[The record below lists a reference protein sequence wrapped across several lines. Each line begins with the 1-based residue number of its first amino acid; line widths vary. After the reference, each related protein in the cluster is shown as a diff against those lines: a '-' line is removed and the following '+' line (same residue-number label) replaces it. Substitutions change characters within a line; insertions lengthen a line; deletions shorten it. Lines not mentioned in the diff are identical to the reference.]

1 MFDRTGNLN
10 GCQIIAY
17 RASQD
22 GKWFSVVGIAAGD
35 PSRPGLVK
43 GKMQL
48 YSKELGRSQE
58 LDAHAC
64 AFSTHQVTGNAAKSQ
79 VIAFAQKTVMPDG
92 SVASKLHVIELG
104 AQAGQTPFQK
114 RQAELF
120 FPPEFIDDFPV
131 NMSIS
136 EKYGVIYVVTK
147 MGLLFVYDLETA
159 TAIYR
164 NKVSNDPV
172 FLACDS
178 PSTGGVYAVNRRGQV
193 LLLNLNEPAVVPFI
207 SGQLNNVSLALQVAV
222 RGGLP
227 GAESLVKPKF
237 EQLFAAGDIKGAA
250 ECAADSP
257 KGILRNPETI
267 ARFKAIPQQP
277 GAAPP
282 LLQYFGICLQ
292 RGVLNKVEGVELA
305 RLVLAQN
312 KKQLLDTWMAEDK
325 IECSEELGDLLQSV
339 DADMALRVY
348 IKAKANTK
356 VVAALAARGEFEKMG
371 KYCEMADY
379 KPDYSY
385 LLQSTLMSNPQ
396 GAVTIA
402 LQVSKMEP
410 PPLDFNTVADLFLQ
424 RNMIRE
430 ATSFLLDVL
439 KEDREDQAAMQTKV
453 LEINLV
459 TFPNVADAILG
470 QGKLTHYDR
479 PRIAQLC
486 EKAGLYMRA
495 LEHYTDVSDL
505 KRCCVNTHSID
516 PQALLEWFGTLSRE
530 WALDCIKEL
539 LVSNPRQ
546 NLQIIV
552 NVCKEYTEQIG
563 ADSILK
569 LLEDH
574 NSSEGMFF
582 YLGALVATSTEP
594 DHHQKYIE
602 AAAKTGQIKEVER
615 ITRESEHYDPEK
627 AKVFLMEAKLPDAR
641 PLINVCDRFDMV
653 GDLTTFLYQNKM
665 LRYIEGYVQKVNPS
679 NSPQVVGALL
689 DLECDDDF
697 VQNLILSVRSLLP
710 IGPLVEEVSKRNRL
724 KMLTPF
730 LENLVAEGSTNSDV
744 HNALG
749 MILID
754 SNTNPEHFLT
764 TNEYYDSKVVGKYCE
779 KRDPNLACV
788 AYKRGNCDLELV
800 EVTNKNSLFKLQSRY
815 VVERMDADLWE
826 HVLAEDNPHRRQLI
840 DQVVSTALPESK
852 NPEQVSVTVKAFMT
866 AEMPQELIELLEK
879 IVIQNSA
886 FSNNP
891 NLQNLLILTA
901 IKADT
906 TRVMDYINR
915 LDAFNG
921 PEVGEIA
928 VGNELYEEAFAIFK
942 KFDLHVDAMKVLLEN
957 LENLERGEEY
967 ANKVDLP
974 EVWSQLAK
982 AYLSQDMVSA
992 AVAAYIKAQDTSDHL
1007 AVIDVANKANDFD
1020 SMVKYLVMVRK
1031 KVKEAKVD
1039 SELCYAYAKTN
1050 ALAELEEFITQPNAA
1065 KLDGVGDRC
1074 FDEGL
1079 YEAAKVLFSTCS
1091 NWGKL
1096 ASTLVKLHK
1105 YSEAVDAAR
1114 KANHTRTWK
1123 EICFACVEEGE
1134 FRLAQLCAL
1143 NIIVNADELE
1153 EVSEYYQ
1160 VRGRYEELLS
1170 LMEAGVGLEKA
1181 HMGIFTELGIL
1192 YAKFKPEKLMEHLKL
1207 FSTRINIPKLI
1218 RACEEMQAWKELSFL
1233 YIAYDEYD
1241 NAAGVMMAHPD
1252 AWEHMGFKDVC
1263 VKVANLE
1270 IYYKA
1275 LDFYLEDHPT
1285 QLNDLLTVLTPRI
1298 DHSRVVALMRQ
1309 ANHLPLI
1316 KPYLQAVQNTNLVA
1330 VTDAVNELCLEEEDF
1345 DSLRTSIDTYDN
1357 FDQMSL
1363 ANKCEKHELLEFRR
1377 IAGFLYQKNH
1387 KWTKSVELS
1396 KKDGLFKDAMEA
1408 ASMSGD
1414 KDIAGELLQFFIEQ
1428 ENKECFAAMLYNC
1441 YDLLKPDE
1449 VLEIAWM
1456 KGLMEY
1462 TMPYMIQVM
1471 KDYTNKVDVLVE
1483 DKKDRNHEK
1492 AAQEKE
1498 AVEQQ
1503 MNQNMYAQLL
1513 PAALPAPGMETTGGM
1528 NNPGMYAQPGMA
1540 PGMNGG
1546 MQYGGY

>member
-1 MFDRTGNLN
+1 
-10 GCQIIAY
+10 
-17 RASQD
+17 
-22 GKWFSVVGIAAGD
+22 
-35 PSRPGLVK
+35 
-43 GKMQL
+43 
-48 YSKELGRSQE
+48 
-58 LDAHAC
+58 
-64 AFSTHQVTGNAAKSQ
+64 
-79 VIAFAQKTVMPDG
+79 
-92 SVASKLHVIELG
+92 
-104 AQAGQTPFQK
+104 
-114 RQAELF
+114 
-120 FPPEFIDDFPV
+120 
-131 NMSIS
+131 
-136 EKYGVIYVVTK
+136 
-147 MGLLFVYDLETA
+147 
-159 TAIYR
+159 
-164 NKVSNDPV
+164 
-172 FLACDS
+172 
-178 PSTGGVYAVNRRGQV
+178 
-193 LLLNLNEPAVVPFI
+193 
-207 SGQLNNVSLALQVAV
+207 
-222 RGGLP
+222 
-227 GAESLVKPKF
+227 
-237 EQLFAAGDIKGAA
+237 
-250 ECAADSP
+250 
-257 KGILRNPETI
+257 
-267 ARFKAIPQQP
+267 
-277 GAAPP
+277 
-282 LLQYFGICLQ
+282 
-292 RGVLNKVEGVELA
+292 
-305 RLVLAQN
+305 
-312 KKQLLDTWMAEDK
+312 
-325 IECSEELGDLLQSV
+325 
-339 DADMALRVY
+339 
-348 IKAKANTK
+348 
-356 VVAALAARGEFEKMG
+356 
-371 KYCEMADY
+371 
-379 KPDYSY
+379 
-385 LLQSTLMSNPQ
+385 
-396 GAVTIA
+396 
-402 LQVSKMEP
+402 
-410 PPLDFNTVADLFLQ
+410 
-424 RNMIRE
+424 
-430 ATSFLLDVL
+430 
-439 KEDREDQAAMQTKV
+439 
-453 LEINLV
+453 
-459 TFPNVADAILG
+459 
-470 QGKLTHYDR
+470 
-479 PRIAQLC
+479 
-486 EKAGLYMRA
+486 
-495 LEHYTDVSDL
+495 
-505 KRCCVNTHSID
+505 
-516 PQALLEWFGTLSRE
+516 
-530 WALDCIKEL
+530 
-539 LVSNPRQ
+539 
-546 NLQIIV
+546 
-552 NVCKEYTEQIG
+552 
-563 ADSILK
+563 
-569 LLEDH
+569 
-574 NSSEGMFF
+574 
-582 YLGALVATSTEP
+582 
-594 DHHQKYIE
+594 
-602 AAAKTGQIKEVER
+602 
-615 ITRESEHYDPEK
+615 
-627 AKVFLMEAKLPDAR
+627 
-641 PLINVCDRFDMV
+641 
-653 GDLTTFLYQNKM
+653 
-665 LRYIEGYVQKVNPS
+665 
-679 NSPQVVGALL
+679 
-689 DLECDDDF
+689 
-697 VQNLILSVRSLLP
+697 
-710 IGPLVEEVSKRNRL
+710 
-724 KMLTPF
+724 
-730 LENLVAEGSTNSDV
+730 
-744 HNALG
+744 
-749 MILID
+749 
-754 SNTNPEHFLT
+754 
-764 TNEYYDSKVVGKYCE
+764 
-779 KRDPNLACV
+779 
-788 AYKRGNCDLELV
+788 
-800 EVTNKNSLFKLQSRY
+800 
-815 VVERMDADLWE
+815 
-826 HVLAEDNPHRRQLI
+826 
-840 DQVVSTALPESK
+840 
-852 NPEQVSVTVKAFMT
+852 
-866 AEMPQELIELLEK
+866 
-879 IVIQNSA
+879 
-886 FSNNP
+886 
-891 NLQNLLILTA
+891 
-901 IKADT
+901 
-906 TRVMDYINR
+906 
-915 LDAFNG
+915 
-921 PEVGEIA
+921 
-928 VGNELYEEAFAIFK
+928 
-942 KFDLHVDAMKVLLEN
+942 MKVLLEN

-1330 VTDAVNELCLEEEDF
+1330 VNDAVNELCLEEEDF